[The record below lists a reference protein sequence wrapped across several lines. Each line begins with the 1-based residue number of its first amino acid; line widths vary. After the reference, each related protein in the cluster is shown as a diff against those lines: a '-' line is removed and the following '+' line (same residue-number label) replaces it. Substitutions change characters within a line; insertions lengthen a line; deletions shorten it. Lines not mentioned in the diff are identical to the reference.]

1 MLRGLPAVGS
11 AFGFVF
17 AFASGIVLVVN
28 TPGRAEIVFESRPP
42 GTGSGSQ
49 GISSTIFAGTTFRL
63 LERTQIDS
71 LGMTQRSFTTN
82 TSFVSIYKINTP
94 ASVPDVAGDSNL
106 LGSTLLELPG
116 GFTQSDVSGAL
127 SLTLEPGWYAVV
139 AGTGRYGATAGD
151 FDVQLPDTGTASS
164 PQVFN
169 LAYTIN
175 ASNNN
180 RTLTSNRLR
189 FFATGQTVDPVS
201 PPPGTFLMETARP
214 NAMWNSSTFYIDS
227 SSFWGTRF
235 TITDPTELSTVSS
248 WLTSGNGSIFA
259 AIVALPNPDANPA
272 APSGGTFANLVA
284 STLINVGSG
293 ADEYTGIFDGVTL
306 QPGSYALILG
316 SGMLGATGS
325 AGILGVS
332 DQIVSPGS
340 LVWLGSS
347 WGNLSSLSFRM
358 ALTGSI
364 VPEPATL
371 GLMVAGL
378 GLLRRRKPRASA

>member
-1 MLRGLPAVGS
+1 
-11 AFGFVF
+11 
-17 AFASGIVLVVN
+17 
-28 TPGRAEIVFESRPP
+28 
-42 GTGSGSQ
+42 
-49 GISSTIFAGTTFRL
+49 
-63 LERTQIDS
+63 
-71 LGMTQRSFTTN
+71 MTQRSFTTN
-82 TSFVSIYKINTP
+82 TSFAAIYKINTP

-106 LGSTLLELPG
+106 LGSTLLQLPG

-139 AGTGRYGATAGD
+139 AGTGRYGATAAD

-164 PQVFN
+164 SQVFDP
-169 LAYTIN
+169 AYTIN
-175 ASNNN
+175 SSNNN
-180 RTLTSNRLR
+180 RTLTANRFR
-189 FFATGQTVDPVS
+189 FFATGQTVAPVS

-214 NAMWNSSTFYIDS
+214 TAMWNSSTFYIDS
-227 SSFWGTRF
+227 SNFWATRF
-235 TITDPTELSTVSS
+235 TITDPTELSTVGS

-259 AIVALPNPDANPA
+259 AIVALPNPGANPA
-272 APSGGTFANLVA
+272 APSGGTFTNLVA
-284 STLINVGSG
+284 STLINVSSA
-293 ADEYTGIFDGVTL
+293 ADEYTGTFDGVTL

-340 LVWLGSS
+340 IAWLGSS